1 MHVEKEMLS
10 FSFRLSKSVPITLLE
25 VLLFI
30 HRRLISPRGKKNYPP
45 IKNCQPIESKIFL
58 KSL

>member
-30 HRRLISPRGKKNYPP
+30 HRRLISPRGKKKLHSY
-45 IKNCQPIESKIFL
+45 
-58 KSL
+58 